1 MLTVVAWKWGSLFG
15 PEWVNVLRSM
25 FERHLHLPHRFAC
38 VTDDARGLD
47 PRVDAV
53 PLPGLLSDSPRCIRR
68 LRQYDG
74 MWATENL
81 GRRFLSI
88 DLDVVITDDV
98 TPLFA
103 RPDPVVCWKVGYARV
118 YTGALV
124 LMDAGALH
132 GLWEAFAADPE
143 GYAREAQRA
152 IYGRERAGAPWG
164 GASDQPVLNHY
175 IRTHTLVAEL
185 RDEDGITTYFSGYRP
200 KDPPMA
206 ELRPGVR
213 LVSFGSANKKVIES
227 GRHPW
232 IRECWR

>member
-1 MLTVVAWKWGSLFG
+1 
-15 PEWVNVLRSM
+15 M
-25 FERHLHLPHRFAC
+25 FARRLQVPHRFVC
-38 VTDDARGLD
+38 VTDDARELD
-47 PRVDAV
+47 TRVTPV
-53 PLPGLLSDSPRCIRR
+53 RLPDLLRDSPRCIRR

-74 MWATENL
+74 DWAEESL
-81 GRRFLSI
+81 GARFLSV
-88 DLDVVITDDV
+88 DLDMVLTDDV
-98 TPLFA
+98 TPLFD
-103 RPDPVVCWKVGYARV
+103 RPEPIVCWKVGYARV

-124 LMDAGALH
+124 LMDSGALH
-132 GLWEAFAADPE
+132 GLWRLFSADPE

-152 IYGRERAGAPWG
+152 IYGRERAGVPWG

-175 IRTHTLVAEL
+175 IRSHKATVAEL

-227 GRHPW
+227 GRHQW